1 MDTKDHRILPGT
13 GRATVATLCGY
24 YKELS
29 GGRVVAIDAGAPP
42 CEFYK
47 ISACYGYCKHYF
59 CTMCTLFIKKMR

>member
-29 GGRVVAIDAGAPP
+29 GGRVVAIDA
-42 CEFYK
+42 
-47 ISACYGYCKHYF
+47 I
-59 CTMCTLFIKKMR
+59 L